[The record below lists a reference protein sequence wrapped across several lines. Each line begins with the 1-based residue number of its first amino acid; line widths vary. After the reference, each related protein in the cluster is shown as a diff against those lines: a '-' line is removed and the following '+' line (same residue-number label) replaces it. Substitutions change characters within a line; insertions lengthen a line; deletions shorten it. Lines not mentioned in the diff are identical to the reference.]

1 MSDEKGSL
9 DAVLQAFKAYETNRR
24 KETKAKLTRI
34 KTLRE
39 AVEAESARLRAS
51 ES

>member
-1 MSDEKGSL
+1 MADEKGSL
-9 DAVLQAFKAYETNRR
+9 DAVLGAFKAYQAQRR
-24 KETKAKLTRI
+24 KDTKAKLSRI

-51 ES
+51 EE

>member
-1 MSDEKGSL
+1 MANEKGSL
-9 DAVLQAFKAYETNRR
+9 DAVLSAFKQYQTERR
-24 KETKAKLTRI
+24 KDTKAKLARI

-39 AVEAESARLRAS
+39 AVEAESTRLRAS

>member
-1 MSDEKGSL
+1 MVDEKGSL
-9 DAVLQAFKAYETNRR
+9 DAVLSAFKEYEVNRR
-24 KETKAKLTRI
+24 RDTKAKLARI

-51 ES
+51 EG

>member
-1 MSDEKGSL
+1 MTDEKGSL
-9 DAVLQAFKAYETNRR
+9 DAVLSAFKTYQTQRR
-24 KETKAKLTRI
+24 KDTKAKLARI

-51 ES
+51 EA